1 MKSAILFSLAT
12 LTWASPAP
20 QYSGQT
26 QDLSEGQLDTIK
38 DIFGTDAGDAYS
50 GDQQTG
56 RLEDG
61 SNGVEV
67 IVQVVK
73 NEDGYVAPDDYQQNT
88 GALTDKA
95 TSNVD
100 NVFENCA
107 DYTATQG
114 YECVPYYQC
123 HNGTIITD
131 GGGLIDIRNGFGI
144 LSPEDSKCP
153 GFLDVCCLDPDFI
166 PPPPPPIVKH
176 VPKCGQRHE
185 NGLGV
190 RIQGFNEYE
199 SQFGEWPH
207 MCAVLAE
214 EPVAQDPGYAGEPQT
229 VNLYQCGG
237 SLIAP
242 GVILTAA
249 HCAAK
254 FQQEPTKLKI
264 RCGEWDTQNQTE
276 PRPHQDRYVQNLDI
290 HPEFNPRNLANDW
303 AVLYTSQ
310 DFDLQ
315 AHIDTICL
323 PQPEELFNGQTC
335 FATGWGKDQ
344 FGAAGNYQVVL
355 KEIDLPVVGHDQ
367 CEASL
372 RTTRLGKRFQL
383 DDSFI
388 CAGGVDGK
396 DTCKGDGGSPL
407 VCQSKFD
414 PTSYV
419 QAGIVAWGI
428 GCGEDNTP
436 GVYASVSKGVC
447 WIDYAMTCQFGQ
459 QSGSY
464 SSYWGYSAQQC
475 QTWMDGELSRLN
487 QEVADMQNAGSLT
500 GRKKAAALAKGLKAQ
515 ETLNKYSQCNVF
527 WQPID
532 AAPLTTG
539 GNGYVDGGD
548 VDISNFERDNYP
560 AAPLT
565 DGTDGYSE
573 PKTVDSAPL
582 TDDSYSETKT
592 ADTAPLT
599 DDSYSETKTVDAAPL
614 TDGSYSEPKTAPQTE
629 GSYDDAPPVKLTQG
643 AYTEDTADLTG
654 EVKAPGPVY

>member
-1 MKSAILFSLAT
+1 MGQSTWGVTDNESREIPKRNQKERKLIGMKSAILFSLAT
-12 LTWASPAP
+12 LTWASPTP

-276 PRPHQDRYVQNLDI
+276 PRPHQDRYIQNLDI

-323 PQPEELFNGQTC
+323 PQPEELFDFQTC

-414 PTSYV
+414 LSIRPAERLLLQLLGTLSSAV
-419 QAGIVAWGI
+419 PDLDGWRAQPLEPGSCQHAECGVTHRQEE
-428 GCGEDNTP
+428 GC
-436 GVYASVSKGVC
+436 C
-447 WIDYAMTCQFGQ
+447 
-459 QSGSY
+459 SG
-464 SSYWGYSAQQC
+464 
-475 QTWMDGELSRLN
+475 
-487 QEVADMQNAGSLT
+487 
-500 GRKKAAALAKGLKAQ
+500 
-515 ETLNKYSQCNVF
+515 
-527 WQPID
+527 
-532 AAPLTTG
+532 
-539 GNGYVDGGD
+539 
-548 VDISNFERDNYP
+548 
-560 AAPLT
+560 
-565 DGTDGYSE
+565 
-573 PKTVDSAPL
+573 
-582 TDDSYSETKT
+582 
-592 ADTAPLT
+592 
-599 DDSYSETKTVDAAPL
+599 
-614 TDGSYSEPKTAPQTE
+614 
-629 GSYDDAPPVKLTQG
+629 QG
-643 AYTEDTADLTG
+643 AQG
-654 EVKAPGPVY
+654 PGDPEQVQPVQRLLAAHRRCSPDHGWQWIC

>member
-1 MKSAILFSLAT
+1 MGVTDNESREISKRNQKERKLIGMKSAILFSLAT

-56 RLEDG
+56 RLEDE

-73 NEDGYVAPDDYQQNT
+73 NEDGYVAPDDYQRNT

-107 DYTATQG
+107 DY
-114 YECVPYYQC
+114 
-123 HNGTIITD
+123 
-131 GGGLIDIRNGFGI
+131 
-144 LSPEDSKCP
+144 
-153 GFLDVCCLDPDFI
+153 
-166 PPPPPPIVKH
+166 
-176 VPKCGQRHE
+176 
-185 NGLGV
+185 
-190 RIQGFNEYE
+190 
-199 SQFGEWPH
+199 
-207 MCAVLAE
+207 
-214 EPVAQDPGYAGEPQT
+214 
-229 VNLYQCGG
+229 
-237 SLIAP
+237 
-242 GVILTAA
+242 TAA

-323 PQPEELFNGQTC
+323 PQPEELFDFQTC

-388 CAGGVDGK
+388 CAGGVGGK

-447 WIDYAMTCQFGQ
+447 WI
-459 QSGSY
+459 
-464 SSYWGYSAQQC
+464 
-475 QTWMDGELSRLN
+475 
-487 QEVADMQNAGSLT
+487 
-500 GRKKAAALAKGLKAQ
+500 
-515 ETLNKYSQCNVF
+515 
-527 WQPID
+527 
-532 AAPLTTG
+532 
-539 GNGYVDGGD
+539 
-548 VDISNFERDNYP
+548 
-560 AAPLT
+560 
-565 DGTDGYSE
+565 
-573 PKTVDSAPL
+573 
-582 TDDSYSETKT
+582 
-592 ADTAPLT
+592 
-599 DDSYSETKTVDAAPL
+599 
-614 TDGSYSEPKTAPQTE
+614 
-629 GSYDDAPPVKLTQG
+629 
-643 AYTEDTADLTG
+643 
-654 EVKAPGPVY
+654 

>member
-1 MKSAILFSLAT
+1 MGVTDNERREIPKRNQKEKNLIGMKSSILFSLAT

-144 LSPEDSKCP
+144 LRPEDSKCP

-166 PPPPPPIVKH
+166 PPPPIVKH

-242 GVILTAA
+242 G
-249 HCAAK
+249 
-254 FQQEPTKLKI
+254 
-264 RCGEWDTQNQTE
+264 
-276 PRPHQDRYVQNLDI
+276 
-290 HPEFNPRNLANDW
+290 

-500 GRKKAAALAKGLKAQ
+500 GRKKAAALAKGRKAQ
-515 ETLNKYSQCNVF
+515 ETRNKYSQCNVF

-548 VDISNFERDNYP
+548 VNISGFERK
-560 AAPLT
+560 
-565 DGTDGYSE
+565 G
-573 PKTVDSAPL
+573 PKVAQPSDSSA
-582 TDDSYSETKT
+582 
-592 ADTAPLT
+592 
-599 DDSYSETKTVDAAPL
+599 
-614 TDGSYSEPKTAPQTE
+614 
-629 GSYDDAPPVKLTQG
+629 VKLTQG
-643 AYTEDTADLTG
+643 SSY
-654 EVKAPGPVY
+654 

>member
-1 MKSAILFSLAT
+1 MGTTASQLQAFKPPSHCNMKPLIILGLVALVRS
-12 LTWASPAP
+12 
-20 QYSGQT
+20 QYSGET
-26 QDLSEGQLDTIK
+26 QDLSNSQLDALK
-38 DIFGTDAGDAYS
+38 DIFGDAAGGGAYS
-50 GDQQTG
+50 GQQVG
-56 RLEDG
+56 RLEG
-61 SNGVEV
+61 GTNGVEA
-67 IVQVVK
+67 IIQVVK
-73 NEDGYVAPDDYQQNT
+73 NEDGYVAPDDYQQT
-88 GALTDKA
+88 QGALTDKA
-95 TSNVD
+95 ISNVD

-107 DYTATQG
+107 DYTESQG

-176 VPKCGQRHE
+176 VPKCGQSHE

-303 AVLYTSQ
+303 AVLYTAQ
-310 DFDLQ
+310 NFNLQ
-315 AHIDTICL
+315 AHIDTVCL
-323 PQPEELFNGQTC
+323 PQPEELFDFQTC
-335 FATGWGKDQ
+335 FATGWGKDE

-383 DDSFI
+383 DASFI
-388 CAGGVDGK
+388 CAGGVNGK

-428 GCGEDNTP
+428 GCGE
-436 GVYASVSKGVC
+436 
-447 WIDYAMTCQFGQ
+447 
-459 QSGSY
+459 
-464 SSYWGYSAQQC
+464 
-475 QTWMDGELSRLN
+475 
-487 QEVADMQNAGSLT
+487 
-500 GRKKAAALAKGLKAQ
+500 
-515 ETLNKYSQCNVF
+515 
-527 WQPID
+527 
-532 AAPLTTG
+532 
-539 GNGYVDGGD
+539 
-548 VDISNFERDNYP
+548 RDNYP

-565 DGTDGYSE
+565 DATDGYSE
-573 PKTVDSAPL
+573 PKTVDTAPL
-582 TDDSYSETKT
+582 TDGSYSETKT
-592 ADTAPLT
+592 VDTAPLT
-599 DDSYSETKTVDAAPL
+599 DASYSETKTVDAAPL
-614 TDGSYSEPKTAPQTE
+614 TDGSYSEPKTAPQII
-629 GSYDDAPPVKLTQG
+629 DAGVY
-643 AYTEDTADLTG
+643 AEEDSAADLTG
-654 EVKAPGPVY
+654 AVKAPGPVY

>member
-1 MKSAILFSLAT
+1 MGTRPKPHAPAMRCFLLVGLA
-12 LTWASPAP
+12 LGSPAP
-20 QYSGQT
+20 QYSGSKSQLT
-26 QDLSEGQLDTIK
+26 ASELGTIE
-38 DIFGTDAGDAYS
+38 DIFGSSGTYS
-50 GDQQTG
+50 TGKQTSQ
-56 RLEDG
+56 L
-61 SNGVEV
+61 NGNGAEV
-67 IVQVVK
+67 VVQVVT
-73 NEDGYVAPDDYQQNT
+73 NEAGYVAPDDYQPSQ
-88 GALTDKA
+88 GALTSQA
-95 TSNVD
+95 STAVD

-107 DYTATQG
+107 DYTASRG

-123 HNGTIITD
+123 HNGSIITD

-144 LSPEDSKCP
+144 LSPEESKCP
-153 GFLDVCCLDPDFI
+153 GFLDVCCRNPDFV

-190 RIQGFNEYE
+190 RIQGFSEYE

-276 PRPHQDRYVQNLDI
+276 PRPHQDRYVQTLDI

-315 AHIDTICL
+315 AHIDTVCL
-323 PQPEELFNGQTC
+323 PEPEELFDFQTC

-372 RTTRLGKRFQL
+372 RTTRLGKRFKL

-388 CAGGVDGK
+388 CAGGIAGK

-407 VCQSKFD
+407 VCQSKGD
-414 PTSYV
+414 PFTYV
-419 QAGIVAWGI
+419 QAGVVAWGI
-428 GCGEDNTP
+428 GCGEDATP
-436 GVYASVSKGVC
+436 GVYASVSKAVC
-447 WIDYAMTCQFGQ
+447 WIDYSMSCNQGRVTGDF
-459 QSGSY
+459 
-464 SSYWGYSAQQC
+464 SSYWGHSDQC
-475 QTWMDGELSRLN
+475 QAWMDGEMSQLN
-487 QEVADMQNAGSLT
+487 QEVTAMQNADSLT
-500 GRKKAAALAKGLKAQ
+500 GRGRAKVLATGLKAQ
-515 ETLNKYSQCNVF
+515 NTLSYYSHCNVA
-527 WQPID
+527 WTP
-532 AAPLTTG
+532 A
-539 GNGYVDGGD
+539 VDL
-548 VDISNFERDNYP
+548 SNFGRETDS
-560 AAPLT
+560 LT
-565 DGTDGYSE
+565 AGGGYSNPHPGPPAGLTLPVTE
-573 PKTVDSAPL
+573 GPSSGPVPHSAPQPHP
-582 TDDSYSETKT
+582 DESYPDTSYEVEPSSHGASALSSQVEETVN
-592 ADTAPLT
+592 
-599 DDSYSETKTVDAAPL
+599 Y
-614 TDGSYSEPKTAPQTE
+614 
-629 GSYDDAPPVKLTQG
+629 
-643 AYTEDTADLTG
+643 
-654 EVKAPGPVY
+654 

>member
-1 MKSAILFSLAT
+1 MGVTDNESREIPKRDQKERKLIGMKSAIVFSLAT

-56 RLEDG
+56 RLEEG

-73 NEDGYVAPDDYQQNT
+73 NEDGYVAPDDYQQST

-190 RIQGFNEYE
+190 RIQGFSEYE

-214 EPVAQDPGYAGEPQT
+214 EPVAQDPGFAGEPQT

-254 FQQEPTKLKI
+254 FQ
-264 RCGEWDTQNQTE
+264 
-276 PRPHQDRYVQNLDI
+276 QDRYVQNLDI

-323 PQPEELFNGQTC
+323 PQPEELFDFQTC

-475 QTWMDGELSRLN
+475 QTWMNGELSRLN

-500 GRKKAAALAKGLKAQ
+500 GRKKAAALAKGIKAQ

-548 VDISNFERDNYP
+548 VDISNFERDNADAYP

-565 DGTDGYSE
+565 DATDGYSE
-573 PKTVDSAPL
+573 PKTVD
-582 TDDSYSETKT
+582 
-592 ADTAPLT
+592 TAPLT
-599 DDSYSETKTVDAAPL
+599 DASYSETKTVDTAPLTDASYSETKTVGAAPL
-614 TDGSYSEPKTAPQTE
+614 TDGSYSEPKTAPQI
-629 GSYDDAPPVKLTQG
+629 DAG
-643 AYTEDTADLTG
+643 AYTEDSADLTG